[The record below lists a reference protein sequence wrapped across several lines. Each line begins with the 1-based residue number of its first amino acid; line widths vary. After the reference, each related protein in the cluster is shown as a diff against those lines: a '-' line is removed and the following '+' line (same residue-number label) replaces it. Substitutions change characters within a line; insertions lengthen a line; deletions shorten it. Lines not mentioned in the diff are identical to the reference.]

1 MLTSVTKISSL
12 AIMKPPMI
20 LQRLALIIL
29 IGVSVACIARAD
41 EPPKFASPEVNDYVK
56 RQTAWM
62 DEWIAALEA
71 GDYAKKSEVFK
82 KMQEDHDKNID
93 AIREKLTNAEQSVFS
108 KWRDDETRRMEK
120 AVPPSDK

>member
-1 MLTSVTKISSL
+1 MNPPWIIS
-12 AIMKPPMI
+12 
-20 LQRLALIIL
+20 RLVLVIL
-29 IGVSVACIARAD
+29 IGVALVSAARAE

-82 KMQEDHDKNID
+82 KMSEDMDKNVA
-93 AIREKLTNAEQSVFS
+93 AIREKLTDAEQPVFS
-108 KWRDDETRRMEK
+108 KWRDDETRRMQN
-120 AVPPSDK
+120 AVPPPQK

>member
-1 MLTSVTKISSL
+1 
-12 AIMKPPMI
+12 MKPLLI
-20 LQRLALIIL
+20 IRRLALIML
-29 IGVSVACIARAD
+29 IGVSLASVARAD

-82 KMQEDHDKNID
+82 KMEEDREKNISS
-93 AIREKLTNAEQSVFS
+93 IREKLTNAEQPVFS
-108 KWRDDETRRMEK
+108 KWRDDETKRMEK
-120 AVPPSDK
+120 AIPPPEK

>member
-1 MLTSVTKISSL
+1 
-12 AIMKPPMI
+12 MKPPMI
-20 LQRLALIIL
+20 IGRLGLTIL
-29 IGVSVACIARAD
+29 IGVVLACVARAD

-93 AIREKLTNAEQSVFS
+93 AIRDKLTNAEQPVFS
-108 KWRDDETRRMEK
+108 KWRDAETKRMQN
-120 AVPPSDK
+120 AVPPPEK